1 MVKVKICG
9 LTRVEDARTAC
20 EAGADMVGVIVNAKV
35 PTPRNLDYRDARR
48 ILDDVFSGVKKVAV
62 GMPVDL
68 AEGLEIVE
76 ELDPDYLQI
85 HSSPPSSEVRELRET
100 TGIKVISTL
109 SLPRR
114 VMELTDLITLAK
126 KVAEVS
132 DFILLDTKSPLGG
145 GSGKTHDWSAS
156 RKLRES
162 LDTPII
168 LAGGLNPLN
177 VQEGIRKVQPFGV
190 DVSSG
195 VEIAP
200 GIKDSDKI
208 RAFVRLSKKA

>member
-9 LTRVEDARTAC
+9 LTRVEDVVTAC
-20 EAGADMVGVIVNAKV
+20 EAGADMIGVIVNAKV
-35 PTPRNLDYRDARR
+35 PTPRNLDHRDARK
-48 ILDDVFSGVKKVAV
+48 ILDDAFSGVKKVAV
-62 GMPVDL
+62 GMPGDL

-76 ELDPDYLQI
+76 ELDPYYLQI
-85 HSSPPSSEVRELRET
+85 HSSPPLSEVRELREI
-100 TGIKVISTL
+100 TGTKVISTL

-132 DFILLDTKSPLGG
+132 DFVLLDTKSPLGG

-156 RKLRES
+156 GKLRES
-162 LDTPII
+162 LDTPVF

-177 VQEGIRKVQPFGV
+177 VQEAIR
-190 DVSSG
+190 
-195 VEIAP
+195 
-200 GIKDSDKI
+200 
-208 RAFVRLSKKA
+208 

>member
-20 EAGADMVGVIVNAKV
+20 EAGADMIGVIVNAKV

-85 HSSPPSSEVRELRET
+85 HSSPPLSEVRELRET
-100 TGIKVISTL
+100 TGKKIISTL

-114 VMELTDLITLAK
+114 VMELTDLITLAQ

-162 LDTPII
+162 LDMPIF

-177 VQEGIRKVQPFGV
+177 VQEAIRKVQPFGV

-195 VEIAP
+195 VEATP
-200 GIKDSDKI
+200 GTKDPERI
-208 RAFVRLSKKA
+208 RAFVKASRKT